1 MPHRFEPRDDF
12 VERLEGPDRAAALPL
27 DRIIPSMSLSGS
39 DTVIDVG
46 SGTGYFSLPMSR
58 FVKRVVALD
67 LEPKMVQHLSG
78 RVRNEGAENAEPV
91 QADAV
96 ALPIASAAADHVL
109 AAFIYHEVQDPA
121 LLLKECARVL
131 VPSGRLTVIDFQK
144 KETAFGPPLR
154 DRITPEEVVE
164 AARGLFAVVSRV
176 DGEVYYQIELAKA

>member
-12 VERLEGPDRAAALPL
+12 VERLEGQDRAAALPL
-27 DRIIPSMSLSGS
+27 DRILPSMSLSGS
-39 DTVIDVG
+39 DTVIDLG

-58 FVKRVVALD
+58 LVRRVVALD
-67 LEPKMVQHLSG
+67 LEPKMVRHLGG
-78 RVRNEGAENAEPV
+78 RVRKEGAENTEPV

-144 KETAFGPPLR
+144 RETAFGPPLR
-154 DRITPEEVVE
+154 DRVAPEEVVE
-164 AARGLFAVVSRV
+164 AARGFFTVVGRV
-176 DGEVYYQIELAKA
+176 DDEVYYQIELDKA